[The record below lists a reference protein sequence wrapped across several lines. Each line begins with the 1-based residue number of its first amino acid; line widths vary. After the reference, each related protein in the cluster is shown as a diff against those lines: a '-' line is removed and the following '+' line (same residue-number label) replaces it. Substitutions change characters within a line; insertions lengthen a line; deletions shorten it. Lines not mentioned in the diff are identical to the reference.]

1 MILPIFWLLALMS
14 LASSDPVSNF
24 SIPTPSK
31 GAFPF
36 SKQSGQ
42 SSFIV
47 ELRHDASLGKR
58 SHDEFHKR
66 AVNLNL
72 DYQIQREFTNPSLF
86 YGLSIKI
93 GQNVT
98 LSQINNTLKSIPEVV
113 AVYPN
118 RLVSKPAPI
127 KSEGKL
133 EAPTAIKTNPAI
145 NQTWTPV
152 DSSSNLPHITGVDT
166 ASVLKMADVDR
177 VHALGIKGKGMK
189 IAFIDTGVDYNH
201 PSLGGGFGPGFK
213 VAGGYA
219 FVDDNWYPHGADPI
233 SSPDPLTTCFEGGHG
248 THVSGMLLEMAF
260 VLSLMLSRNCGN
272 GRPSQYRFRDDW
284 SGPRSFSLHVQNFQ
298 LCFRRHNI
306 RYYHGCYDESGR

>member
-1 MILPIFWLLALMS
+1 MILLILWLVALVS
-14 LASSDPVSNF
+14 FVSSDPVSKI

-36 SKQSGQ
+36 SKQPGQ

-47 ELRHDASLGKR
+47 ELKHDASLGKR

-72 DYQIQREFTNPSLF
+72 DYQIQREFKNPSLF
-86 YGLSIKI
+86 YGLSIKLS
-93 GQNVT
+93 QNIT
-98 LSQINNTLKSIPEVV
+98 LSQVNDTLKSIPEVV

-127 KSEGKL
+127 QSEGKL
-133 EAPTAIKTNPAI
+133 KAPAAIKANLAI
-145 NQTWTPV
+145 NQTWIPL
-152 DSSSNLPHITGVDT
+152 DGSSNLPHITGVDT
-166 ASVLKMADVDR
+166 ASVLKMADVDK

-219 FVDDNWYPHGADPI
+219 FVDDNWFPEQTEPI

-248 THVSGMLLEMAF
+248 THVSG
-260 VLSLMLSRNCGN
+260 
-272 GRPSQYRFRDDW
+272 
-284 SGPRSFSLHVQNFQ
+284 
-298 LCFRRHNI
+298 
-306 RYYHGCYDESGR
+306 

>member
-1 MILPIFWLLALMS
+1 MILPILGLFALVS
-14 LASSDPVSNF
+14 FASSDPVSKI

-36 SKQSGQ
+36 SKQPGQ

-47 ELRHDASLGKR
+47 ELKHDASLGKR

-66 AVNLNL
+66 AVNLKL
-72 DYQIQREFTNPSLF
+72 DYQVQREFTNPNLF
-86 YGLSIKI
+86 YGLSIKLS
-93 GQNVT
+93 QNLT
-98 LSQINNTLKSIPEVV
+98 LSKVNDTLKSIPEVV

-118 RLVSKPAPI
+118 RLIKKPAPI
-127 KSEGKL
+127 QSGGKL
-133 EAPTAIKTNPAI
+133 TAPTANNPNLAL

-152 DSSSNLPHITGVDT
+152 DGSSNLPHITGVDT
-166 ASVLKMADVDR
+166 ASVLKMADVDK

-219 FVDDNWYPHGADPI
+219 FVDDNWIPNAVDPI
-233 SSPDPLTTCFEGGHG
+233 SSPDPLTTCFDGGHG
-248 THVSGMLLEMAF
+248 THVSGMLL
-260 VLSLMLSRNCGN
+260 SLFCVPLANA
-272 GRPSQYRFRDDW
+272 
-284 SGPRSFSLHVQNFQ
+284 V
-298 LCFRRHNI
+298 
-306 RYYHGCYDESGR
+306 

>member
-14 LASSDPVSNF
+14 LASSDPVSKI

-36 SKQSGQ
+36 SKQSGR

-86 YGLSIKI
+86 YGLSIKLN
-93 GQNVT
+93 QNVT
-98 LSQINNTLKSIPEVV
+98 LSQVNETLKSIPEVV

-127 KSEGKL
+127 QSEGKL
-133 EAPTAIKTNPAI
+133 EVSTAIKTNPAI
-145 NQTWTPV
+145 NQTWTPA
-152 DSSSNLPHITGVDT
+152 DSSSNLPHITGIDT
-166 ASVLKMADVDR
+166 ASVLKMADVDK

-189 IAFIDTGVDYNH
+189 IGIIDSGVDYTH

-219 FVDDNWYPHGADPI
+219 FVDDNWYPRAVPI

-248 THVSGMLLEMAF
+248 THVSGMLPEMAY
-260 VLSLMLSRNCGN
+260 VSSLMLSRNCRN
-272 GRPSQYRFRDDW
+272 GRPSQCRLWVDW

-306 RYYHGCYDESGR
+306 RYYHGCYDASGR